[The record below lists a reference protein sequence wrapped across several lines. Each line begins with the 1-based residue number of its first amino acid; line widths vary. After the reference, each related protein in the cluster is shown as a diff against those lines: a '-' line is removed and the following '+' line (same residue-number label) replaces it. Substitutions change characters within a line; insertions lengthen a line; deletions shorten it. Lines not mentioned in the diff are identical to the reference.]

1 MGSTRSSAREIHD
14 DIASRGPRSATAE
27 SGWPASMKLR
37 TRLLTRDG
45 PLSASRLRGGSSIA
59 CRPVRTASA
68 CRPRNEYTTPSRE
81 TSRPSRGAQRTA
93 PSMVRRAEF
102 LGPKRGGVA
111 LVSHTRTD
119 RRPSRSRR
127 ARGCW
132 GAEDGRPP
140 GSPLEPLD
148 SHCRAEGVVQHLERD
163 PTAVPEI
170 VGEVHRRGGAPA
182 EQRLDRVP
190 VGESPRQRLDGV
202 GYCGA
207 ASVGCG
213 ALRYF
218 ASQAC
223 TSA

>member
-1 MGSTRSSAREIHD
+1 VPA
-14 DIASRGPRSATAE
+14 GPEENAFGLDVAVNEPTA
-27 SGWPASMKLR
+27 
-37 TRLLTRDG
+37 
-45 PLSASRLRGGSSIA
+45 
-59 CRPVRTASA
+59 VRA
-68 CRPRNEYTTPSRE
+68 
-81 TSRPSRGAQRTA
+81 
-93 PSMVRRAEF
+93 
-102 LGPKRGGVA
+102 GVEERKDVGT
-111 LVSHTRTD
+111 LKTGDHPD
-119 RRPSRSRR
+119 L
-127 ARGCW
+127 
-132 GAEDGRPP
+132 
-140 GSPLEPLD
+140 PLEPLD
-148 SHCRAEGVVQHLERD
+148 SHSRAEDVVQHLERD